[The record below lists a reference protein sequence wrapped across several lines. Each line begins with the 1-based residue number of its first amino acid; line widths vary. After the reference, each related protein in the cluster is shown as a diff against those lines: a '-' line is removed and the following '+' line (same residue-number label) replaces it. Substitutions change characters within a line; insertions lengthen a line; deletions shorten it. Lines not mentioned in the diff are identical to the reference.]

1 MVKKMIIKFQ
11 IPGSS
16 HRVSQVCLWLAVWSL
31 LLSACSPNTSTATS
45 TPLNVG
51 YPAPGQAQ
59 LTSTPAN
66 PYPAPSAGSASITP
80 TLAVAP
86 TQTMPVKLASIP
98 DPSPYDWNLFAAGFT
113 RPVYLA
119 TPSDGS
125 GRLFVLEQRGD
136 IRIIQ
141 NGQVLPGSFLD
152 IRDRVGM
159 NGNEQGLLG
168 MAFHPHYAQN
178 GYFYLDYTD
187 QNANT
192 VIARFKVSSNP
203 NQADINSEKILL
215 HIQQPFPNHKGGQ
228 LAFGPDG
235 YLYIGMG
242 DGGSEGDP
250 RDYGQNLNVL
260 LGKLL
265 RIDVDHGD
273 PYAIP
278 ADNPFANGGGKPE
291 IWAYGLRNP
300 WRFSFDS
307 QTEDLYIADV
317 GQDKWEEV
325 DFQPAGS
332 TGGQNYG
339 WSYRE
344 GFHPYKGNPAAG
356 LQFVDPVVEYGH
368 DQGCAIIGG
377 YVYRGKNLP
386 EWQGVYFFG
395 DDCSGNIWGLLHK
408 PDGSWTSQLLFRSS
422 AAISSFGQD
431 ENGELY
437 MLDLNRGQIF
447 QFGKK

>member
-1 MVKKMIIKFQ
+1 MFDHNHRAFQ
-11 IPGSS
+11 I
-16 HRVSQVCLWLAVWSL
+16 AVWLSMASF
-31 LLSACSPNTSTATS
+31 LLSACTAGTSSISA
-45 TPLNVG
+45 TPLSNSG

-59 LTSTPAN
+59 SSPALLN
-66 PYPAPSAGSASITP
+66 PYPALSQGSNIV
-80 TLAVAP
+80 LATSPAVY
-86 TQTMPVKLASIP
+86 TQTTQPKLDSIP
-98 DPSPYDWNLFAAGFT
+98 DPSNYNWNPFASGFS
-113 RPVYLA
+113 RPTYLT
-119 TPSDGS
+119 TPDDGS
-125 GRLFVLEQRGD
+125 GRLFVLEQAGI

-141 NGQVLPGSFLD
+141 SGQVLAGPFLD

-168 MAFHPHYAQN
+168 MVFHPHYTQN

-187 QNANT
+187 QNAYT

-203 NQADINSEKILL
+203 NQADASSEKILL

-242 DGGSEGDP
+242 DGGSQGDP
-250 RDYGQNLNVL
+250 LLNGQNRNVL
-260 LGKLL
+260 LAKLL

-278 ADNPFANGGGKPE
+278 ADNPFAHGGGRPE

-307 QTEDLYIADV
+307 LTHDLYIADV

-332 TGGQNYG
+332 AGGQNYG

-344 GFHPYKGNPAAG
+344 GFHPYKGNPPAG
-356 LQFVDPVVEYGH
+356 IKFVDPVVEYGH

-377 YVYRGKNLP
+377 YVYRGKALP
-386 EWQGVYFFG
+386 GWNGVYFYG

-408 PDGSWTSQLLFRSS
+408 PDGSWTSKLLYNTS

-437 MLDLNRGQIF
+437 MLDLTSGQVF

>member
-1 MVKKMIIKFQ
+1 MTEKYWLFDHYRHAFQ
-11 IPGSS
+11 IF
-16 HRVSQVCLWLAVWSL
+16 LWLSMFSL
-31 LLSACSPNTSTATS
+31 LISACSPAAGVATLS
-45 TPLNVG
+45 SNNG
-51 YPAPGQAQ
+51 YPPPGTAQ
-59 LTSTPAN
+59 STPAPVK
-66 PYPAPSAGSASITP
+66 PYPVPSQGNSIMTATIP
-80 TLAVAP
+80 AAP
-86 TQTMPVKLASIP
+86 TQTIPAKLDSIL
-98 DPSPYDWNLFAAGFT
+98 DPSNDGWNLFASGFS
-113 RPVYLA
+113 RPTYLSTSA
-119 TPSDGS
+119 DGS
-125 GRLFVLEQRGD
+125 GRLFVLEQAGD

-141 NGQVLPGSFLD
+141 KGQLLPAPFLD
-152 IRDRVGM
+152 IHDQVGV

-168 MAFHPHYAQN
+168 MVFHPHYTQN

-192 VIARFKVSSNP
+192 VIARFKLSSNP
-203 NQADINSEKILL
+203 NQADKNSEKVLL
-215 HIQQPFPNHKGGQ
+215 RIQQPFPNHKGGQ

-242 DGGSEGDP
+242 DGGSQGDP
-250 RDYGQNLNVL
+250 LNNGQNRNVL
-260 LGKLL
+260 LAKIL

-278 ADNPFANGGGKPE
+278 PDNPFAHGGGRPE

-344 GFHPYKGNPAAG
+344 GFHLLKGNPPAG
-356 LQFVDPVVEYGH
+356 VKFVDPVVEYGH
-368 DQGCAIIGG
+368 NQGCAIIGG

-386 EWQGVYFFG
+386 GWQGVYFYG

-408 PDGSWTSQLLFRSS
+408 PDGSWTSKLLYQTS

-437 MLDLNRGQIF
+437 MLDLSKGQIF
-447 QFGKK
+447 QFEKK

>member
-1 MVKKMIIKFQ
+1 MTKRFNLL
-11 IPGSS
+11 
-16 HRVSQVCLWLAVWSL
+16 LWLSL
-31 LLSACSPNTSTATS
+31 ASLFFSACSPAAATATLAP
-45 TPLNVG
+45 TANNG
-51 YPAPGQAQ
+51 YPAPGQGQSAQ
-59 LTSTPAN
+59 VAVN
-66 PYPAPSAGSASITP
+66 PYPAPSQSVIAMTATNTP
-80 TLAVAP
+80 AP
-86 TQTMPVKLASIP
+86 TQTTQAKLSNIP
-98 DPSPYDWNLFAAGFT
+98 DPSTADWNPFASGFN
-113 RPVYLA
+113 RPTYLA
-119 TPSDGS
+119 TPDDGS
-125 GRLFVLEQRGD
+125 GRLFVLEQSGD
-136 IRIIQ
+136 IRLIQ
-141 NGQVLPGSFLD
+141 NGQALAGPFLD
-152 IRDRVGM
+152 IHDRVGM

-168 MAFHPHYAQN
+168 LVFHPHYAQN
-178 GYFYLDYTD
+178 GYFYVDYTD

-242 DGGSEGDP
+242 DGGSQGDP
-250 RDYGQNLNVL
+250 LNNGQNRNVL
-260 LGKLL
+260 LAKIL

-278 ADNPFANGGGKPE
+278 PDNPFAHGGGRPE

-300 WRFSFDS
+300 WRYSFDNL
-307 QTEDLYIADV
+307 TNDLYIADV

-332 TGGQNYG
+332 TGGKNYG

-344 GFHPYKGNPAAG
+344 GFHPYKGNPPAG
-356 LQFVDPVVEYGH
+356 VKFVDPVVEYGH

-377 YVYRGKNLP
+377 YVYRGRNLP
-386 EWQGVYFFG
+386 VWQGVYFYG

-408 PDGSWTSQLLFRSS
+408 PDGSWTSKLLYHTSS
-422 AAISSFGQD
+422 AISSFGQD

-437 MLDLNRGQIF
+437 MLDLSRGQIF

>member
-1 MVKKMIIKFQ
+1 M
-11 IPGSS
+11 
-16 HRVSQVCLWLAVWSL
+16 ASL
-31 LLSACSPNTSTATS
+31 LLSACSPSAGSATS
-45 TPLNVG
+45 PPSDSV

-59 LTSTPAN
+59 STALLPN
-66 PYPAPSAGSASITP
+66 PYPVSSQRATTATAAAAAAPTP
-80 TLAVAP
+80 TIPAQLEN
-86 TQTMPVKLASIP
+86 IP
-98 DPSPYDWNLFAAGFT
+98 DPANFAWNPFASGFT
-113 RPVYLA
+113 RPTYLA
-119 TPSDGS
+119 TLPDGS
-125 GRLFVLEQRGD
+125 DRLFVLEQSGD

-141 NGQVLPGSFLD
+141 KGQVLAGPFLD
-152 IRDRVGM
+152 IHDRVGM

-168 MAFHPHYAQN
+168 MVFHPQYAQN

-187 QNANT
+187 QNSNT

-203 NQADINSEKILL
+203 NQADKNSEKVLL
-215 HIQQPFPNHKGGQ
+215 RIQQPFPNHKGGQ

-235 YLYIGMG
+235 FLYIGMG
-242 DGGSEGDP
+242 DGGSQGDP
-250 RDYGQNLNVL
+250 HDNGQNRNVL
-260 LGKLL
+260 LAKIL

-278 ADNPFANGGGKPE
+278 AGNPFAQGGGRPE

-307 QTEDLYIADV
+307 QTGDLYIADV

-332 TGGQNYG
+332 KGGQNYG

-344 GFHPYKGNPAAG
+344 GFHPYKGNPPSG
-356 LQFVDPVVEYGH
+356 VKFIDPVVEYGH

-386 EWQGVYFFG
+386 GWQGVYFYG

-408 PDGSWTSQLLFRSS
+408 SDGTWTSKLLYQTS
-422 AAISSFGQD
+422 AAVSSFGQD

-437 MLDLNRGQIF
+437 MLDLTRGQVF